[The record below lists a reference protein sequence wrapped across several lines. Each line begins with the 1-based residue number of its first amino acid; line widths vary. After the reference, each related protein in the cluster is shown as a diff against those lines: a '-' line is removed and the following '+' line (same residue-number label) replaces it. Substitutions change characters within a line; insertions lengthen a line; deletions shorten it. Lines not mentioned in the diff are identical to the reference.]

1 MYKYIRYDIIL
12 YIIYIRCI
20 NISFNFTVSLY
31 ENSLAIASFIIVLTS
46 LLRYLQNLSSNPP
59 MWISNGTT
67 FILRS
72 RVGQI
77 FLVNILNPAATA
89 KIEADADDNTDL
101 VPSGSKK
108 MPWLHVTMLIGRL
121 TFLSVLFAYIVLL
134 SMYLPTYYRIN

>member
-1 MYKYIRYDIIL
+1 
-12 YIIYIRCI
+12 
-20 NISFNFTVSLY
+20 
-31 ENSLAIASFIIVLTS
+31 
-46 LLRYLQNLSSNPP
+46 

-77 FLVNILNPAATA
+77 LLVNILNPVTTA

-101 VPSGSKK
+101 MPSGKK

-134 SMYLPTYYRIN
+134 SMYLPTHHRIN